1 MLKGIDTGGLDS
13 CWGGPLR
20 LNFSS
25 LTGIPEATTPL
36 APTPGAYSSGKA
48 GVENPGS
55 KRDRGWAAWA
65 PRWGIQGWP
74 TEPSPQ
80 GWGTPPSGVRQ
91 DGTRGWAG
99 GRMLWS
105 RLREPTA
112 DGLTLPRPSVSKLLQ
127 CLGHQGIHEPLEVL
141 PAGLR

>member
-13 CWGGPLR
+13 CWGRPLR

-36 APTPGAYSSGKA
+36 APTPRAYSSGKA

-65 PRWGIQGWP
+65 PKVGDPGVAHRAQ
-74 TEPSPQ
+74 SP
-80 GWGTPPSGVRQ
+80 G
-91 DGTRGWAG
+91 
-99 GRMLWS
+99 
-105 RLREPTA
+105 
-112 DGLTLPRPSVSKLLQ
+112 
-127 CLGHQGIHEPLEVL
+127 LGHAPLRC
-141 PAGLR
+141 PSRWHAGLGRG